1 MLSIQRPAAAEAP
14 SSLQEH
20 FASFREHTIGERH
33 LISTP
38 YGKIPLLYA
47 DWTASGRLYEPI
59 ERRIQE
65 SFGPYVSN
73 PHTDSNTT
81 GLTITLAYNEAR
93 RIIRQHVNAASGDA
107 LLFCGNGT
115 TGAVN
120 KLLRIMGLRLP
131 GWLQQDQLWPPGE
144 RPVVFVTHME
154 HHSNLLPWQE
164 AVCDVVTV
172 PSGADGQVELP
183 HLEEL
188 LRRYRNRRFKIGSF
202 TACSNVTGLKTPYH
216 QLAAAMHRHGGLCF
230 VDFAASAPYEP
241 INMHPESPQEKLDA
255 IFFSPHKFLGGPG
268 TGGVLLFDTALST
281 GSLPDEP
288 GGGTVVWVNR
298 WGGRRYIADIEVR
311 EDGGTPGFLQ
321 AIRTAL
327 CIRLKEEM
335 NGPGQYMAVREQ
347 ELCRKLLAGLAQ
359 IPGCSVL
366 AGTHTERHGIVSFTL
381 QEIHYNLAVRL
392 LNDRFGI
399 QARGGCSCAGPYG
412 HELLG
417 LGPQESRDFIQAI
430 HAGDQS
436 LKPGWV
442 RLSLHP
448 IMTDSE
454 VEYLVSAV
462 QTLVSR
468 IGEWRKDYRYSP
480 ASNSWMYTGNAG
492 EAGETGASIGRLFTL

>member
-1 MLSIQRPAAAEAP
+1 MPSIHSGAAAEAP

-20 FASFREHTIGERH
+20 FAAFREHTIGNRH

-38 YGKIPLLYA
+38 YGRQPLLYA
-47 DWTASGRLYEPI
+47 DWTASGRLYEPV

-65 SFGPYVSN
+65 IFGPYVSN

-81 GLTITLAYNEAR
+81 GLTMTLAYNEAR
-93 RIIRQHVNAASGDA
+93 KIIREHVNAGAGDA

-131 GWLQQDQLWPPGE
+131 EWLHPNRFCPPEE
-144 RPVVFVTHME
+144 RPVIFVSHME

-164 AVCDVVTV
+164 GIGDLVTV
-172 PSGADGQVELP
+172 PSGPGGLIDLER
-183 HLEEL
+183 LEEL
-188 LRRYRNRRFKIGSF
+188 LLFYRNRRFKIGSF
-202 TACSNVTGLKTPYH
+202 TACSNVTGIQTPYH
-216 QLAAAMHRHGGLCF
+216 QLAAVMHRHGGVCF
-230 VDFAASAPYEP
+230 VDFAASAPYVQ
-241 INMHPESPQEKLDA
+241 INMHPASPQEKLDA

-268 TGGVLLFDTALST
+268 TGGVLLFDTALSA

-298 WGGRRYIADIEVR
+298 WGGRRYIDDVEVR

-327 CIRLKEEM
+327 CIRLKDQM
-335 NGPGQYMAVREQ
+335 NGPGQYMVVREQ

-366 AGTHTERHGIVSFTL
+366 AGAHTERHGIISFTL
-381 QEIHYNLAVRL
+381 KEIHYNLAVRL

-412 HELLG
+412 HQLLG
-417 LGPQESRDFIQAI
+417 LDREHSQAFIQAI

-448 IMTDSE
+448 TMTDRE
-454 VEYLVSAV
+454 VEQLVCAV
-462 QTLVSR
+462 QTIVSR
-468 IGEWRKDYRYSP
+468 IEEWKQDYRYNP
-480 ASNSWMYTGNAG
+480 ATNSWLHTMNGG
-492 EAGETGASIGRLFTL
+492 EPEDVRGLFAL